1 MSNMLEQAIVDAES
15 LKEAARQ
22 SAEEKIVEHFSKDI
36 KKAVDMILEQEEDLG
51 LGDLGSMLGDTETP
65 AQAIDVKAPKNT
77 KQNGKFVVDQLPYA
91 STTNNKK
98 FVSIDL
104 DRLEETIRHQLEED
118 DMNPLELE
126 EEYALD
132 DEMLEEMYED
142 EMLEETGAKDTGA
155 SKGDKGKDKEDPKD
169 RDYVDGG
176 MRKGD
181 ESKTHKGEKEDTTK
195 KGEKLKHSGKGR
207 GEKKG
212 DEAFVN
218 ESSNLV
224 KMIKDI
230 LMEDA
235 DSELYEEAED
245 LYEGDDEMYE
255 GADKNTGMHGMHG
268 DDDDDTYMGH
278 MKEEA
283 MPMKAEPEGEDLNGD
298 GKEGHGKVP
307 AFLEETPEEMYE
319 AYAAY
324 EMKERKALQQEGKS
338 LQKKNKTL
346 ITERKTLGKKVQLLE
361 GKLKK
366 YGTVI
371 NKLQEKLNETNLANA
386 KLLYQ
391 NRVLNSDSLN
401 ERQKDRI
408 VETIMDAKTVEE
420 AKIIYETLQSAV
432 GAYAFKRKPK
442 SLNEVV
448 TKRSSAFMPRNE
460 EKRVDPFAVRMK
472 ALAGI
477 KE

>member
-51 LGDLGSMLGDTETP
+51 LGDLGDLGDLGGAETAAP
-65 AQAIDVKAPKNT
+65 AIDVEAPKNT

-91 STTNNKK
+91 STTSNNK

-118 DMNPLELE
+118 EMDPKHLE

-132 DEMLEEMYED
+132 DEMLEEIHDDEMYEGMSED
-142 EMLEETGAKDTGA
+142 EMLEETGTKDTGA
-155 SKGDKGKDKEDPKD
+155 SEH
-169 RDYVDGG
+169 
-176 MRKGD
+176 D
-181 ESKTHKGEKEDTTK
+181 ESKTHPGEQDYTWK
-195 KGEKLKHSGKGR
+195 KGEDSKTDPGTHDDGSR
-207 GEKKG
+207 RG
-212 DEAFVN
+212 DEGDHDTRDYLEKN
-218 ESSNLV
+218 EPELV

-230 LMEDA
+230 LMEEA

-255 GADKNTGMHGMHG
+255 GADMNDGLSGARGTS
-268 DDDDDTYMGH
+268 YGH
-278 MKEEA
+278 EE
-283 MPMKAEPEGEDLNGD
+283 D
-298 GKEGHGKVP
+298 
-307 AFLEETPEEMYE
+307 EETPEEMYE

-324 EMKERKALQQEGKS
+324 EMKERKALQQEGRS

-346 ITERKTLGKKVQLLE
+346 ITERKALGKKVQLLE
-361 GKLKK
+361 GKLEK

-432 GAYAFKRKPK
+432 GANAFKRKPK

-448 TKRSSAFMPRNE
+448 TKRSSAFMPRKE

>member
-51 LGDLGSMLGDTETP
+51 LGDLGDLGDLGGAETTAP
-65 AQAIDVKAPKNT
+65 AIDVEAPKNT

-118 DMNPLELE
+118 EMSPLELE

-132 DEMLEEMYED
+132 DEMLEEMCDD
-142 EMLEETGAKDTGA
+142 EMLEETGTKDTGA
-155 SKGDKGKDKEDPKD
+155 SEH
-169 RDYVDGG
+169 
-176 MRKGD
+176 D
-181 ESKTHKGEKEDTTK
+181 ESETHPGEQDYTWK
-195 KGEKLKHSGKGR
+195 KGEDSKTDPGTHDDGSR
-207 GEKKG
+207 RG
-212 DEAFVN
+212 DEGDHDTRDYLEKN
-218 ESSNLV
+218 EPELV

-230 LMEDA
+230 LMEEA

-255 GADKNTGMHGMHG
+255 GADDNDGLEGAPGTS
-268 DDDDDTYMGH
+268 YGH
-278 MKEEA
+278 ED
-283 MPMKAEPEGEDLNGD
+283 EPPGSHLVE
-298 GKEGHGKVP
+298 
-307 AFLEETPEEMYE
+307 EETPEEMYE

-324 EMKERKALQQEGKS
+324 EMKERKALQQEGRS

-346 ITERKTLGKKVQLLE
+346 ITERKALGKKVQLLE
-361 GKLKK
+361 GKLEK

-432 GAYAFKRKPK
+432 GANAFKRKPK

-448 TKRSSAFMPRNE
+448 TKRSSAFMPRKE